1 MSDIAAYSDDA
12 YIRGKAPI
20 TKREIRVLTIAL
32 LGIEAT
38 DVVADIGAGTG
49 GLTMEAAHAAR
60 DGRVYAV
67 EAKPAAQALI
77 RENIAHFGAANVT
90 LIEGKAPQA
99 LGAIG
104 EPVDKIIVG
113 GSSGAMEAILAW
125 CRDHLRDGG
134 RVATNFITLENAV
147 RAKLYLTEHFQN
159 VDVIQVG
166 ISRGEPVGG
175 LTMMKAQNPIYI
187 ITADK

>member
-1 MSDIAAYSDDA
+1 MSEIAAYLDEA
-12 YIRGKAPI
+12 YICGEAPI

-32 LGIEAT
+32 LGIDPS
-38 DVVADIGAGTG
+38 DVVVDIGAGTG

-60 DGRVYAV
+60 AGRVYAV

-77 RENIAHFGAANVT
+77 RQNIERFDASNVT

-104 EPVDKIIVG
+104 EPADKIIVG
-113 GSSGAMEAILAW
+113 GSGGVVEDILAW

-134 RVATNFITLENAV
+134 RVATNFITLENAA
-147 RAKLYLTEHFQN
+147 RAKLYLTAHFQN
-159 VDVIQVG
+159 VAVIQVG